1 GAARQSAQAGG
12 IAARRGIRAAGE
24 WLTGQALDMAPRVPI
39 RSIDTLRAQNPGL
52 DTEQLAD
59 QLITGAARASA
70 GIGAAIGAAAALPF
84 VPTMPMELGVETL
97 ALVAVE
103 LKLVAE
109 LHEVYGQQAPGT
121 GSGRMLAYLT
131 AWSQR
136 RGVRLTSNGIAI
148 AVGSPLRRQ
157 LERRLLAKA
166 GQSTLA
172 LAPLLTGA
180 LVGAAVDH
188 RETRR
193 LGNLIRADLR
203 KRAAAG

>member
-1 GAARQSAQAGG
+1 
-12 IAARRGIRAAGE
+12 
-24 WLTGQALDMAPRVPI
+24 PI

-121 GSGRMLAYLT
+121 GSGRMLAYLG

-203 KRAAAG
+203 KRAAVG